1 MKRYFSLKR
10 IAPSILI
17 TAMFSLLFTSCTNLF
32 GGLGIEDYW
41 QFDRFD
47 EEDRELIKG
56 KWVLKKMGFESWDA
70 VDNPYVD
77 TEDIQQISHI
87 ESLQIDFEGEHMI
100 LTFNFNQPTLIE
112 YRVLVDDIYESV
124 KTWET
129 SLTITRNMLARMTW
143 EDFMVN
149 SESNYVGESFFIYE
163 MEEGY
168 CGCYDYY
175 FSCVYGVK
183 NVITDEKGII
193 KRLIMDNYPSDN
205 HNYDYEFERE

>member
-56 KWVLKKMGFESWDA
+56 KWILKKMGFESWDA

-77 TEDIQQISHI
+77 TEDIQQISRI

-143 EDFMVN
+143 EDFMIN
-149 SESNYVGESFFIYE
+149 SESN
-163 MEEGY
+163 
-168 CGCYDYY
+168 
-175 FSCVYGVK
+175 
-183 NVITDEKGII
+183 
-193 KRLIMDNYPSDN
+193 
-205 HNYDYEFERE
+205 